1 VKYLYIPKLYFLA
14 DQPSMIAVNKR
25 RSDVV
30 KLIQACKL
38 EAAQRNKN
46 IATID
51 PVLKTAK
58 KLFPL
63 HTSDEIYELS
73 STALWM
79 ILNEPEPQF
88 QQTTLLVHI

>member
-1 VKYLYIPKLYFLA
+1 
-14 DQPSMIAVNKR
+14 MMMAVNKR
-25 RSDVV
+25 RSDVF
-30 KLIQACKL
+30 KLIQESKL
-38 EAAQRNKN
+38 EAAQRNKK
-46 IATID
+46 IETID

-58 KLFPL
+58 RLFPL
-63 HTSDEIYELS
+63 HTSDELYELS